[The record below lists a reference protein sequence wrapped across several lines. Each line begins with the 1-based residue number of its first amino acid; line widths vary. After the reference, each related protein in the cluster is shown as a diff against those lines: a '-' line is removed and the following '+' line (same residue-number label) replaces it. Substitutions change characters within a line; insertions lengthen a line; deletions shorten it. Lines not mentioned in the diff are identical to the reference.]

1 MLRCFESISRKQNE
15 KESKKIQDS
24 AMFVAIQVFVVI
36 NNLLYSLLANLF
48 HIQMSLISN
57 HRTFI
62 YRQFIKLNKVH
73 TTHLCKS
80 RFCMSNKF
88 YLRKHSAVSL
98 IELLCRAV
106 KCPHST
112 APLCEY
118 KLFPWLRQIGIARG
132 TSGMIIFYKADPVI
146 RLK

>member
-1 MLRCFESISRKQNE
+1 
-15 KESKKIQDS
+15 
-24 AMFVAIQVFVVI
+24 
-36 NNLLYSLLANLF
+36 
-48 HIQMSLISN
+48 
-57 HRTFI
+57 
-62 YRQFIKLNKVH
+62 
-73 TTHLCKS
+73 
-80 RFCMSNKF
+80 MSNKF

-118 KLFPWLRQIGIARG
+118 KLFPWLRQIGVARG